1 MSNKLATEFWDRI
14 NYIHGNRYLEL
25 ISQLPVE
32 KTEEFC
38 AQITMNP
45 IVQMRHIEEHPE
57 LPWDWTTVCHNPNF
71 TNINLIPTCL
81 AIKMAIYLI

>member
-1 MSNKLATEFWDRI
+1 MSTTKFWDRI

-45 IVQMRHIEEHPE
+45 IVQMRHIEEHP
-57 LPWDWTTVCHNPNF
+57 D
-71 TNINLIPTCL
+71 
-81 AIKMAIYLI
+81 YLGIGLQSVIIQILLKKCIFVI